1 MIVLHLDKFKFQR
14 LICSRPLEPDMVI
27 KGRPLSLNF
36 QLEREAR
43 DLMISRFGAG
53 SERFPVGLLIRRGI
67 LTPRPSIPRIRGGWG
82 NTVMGDFTSK
92 DSVGVLWSFYTPF

>member
-1 MIVLHLDKFKFQR
+1 
-14 LICSRPLEPDMVI
+14 MVI

-67 LTPRPSIPRIRGGWG
+67 FIPRPDYPRIRGGMG
-82 NTVMGDFTSK
+82 STVTEDFTSK
-92 DSVGVLWSFYTPF
+92 DSVGVLWSIYTPF